1 MGAGRSRT
9 GHDEKNRC
17 SGSLTKKDRRN
28 AEWWKTEQLRFFKY
42 EGPLNSLGL
51 TERPNCAIFFGLNV
65 AVALALLP

>member
-1 MGAGRSRT
+1 MVGAAGGVTPLGLWRS
-9 GHDEKNRC
+9 DD
-17 SGSLTKKDRRN
+17 DR
-28 AEWWKTEQLRFFKY
+28 LMH